1 MSGWTEVIAGGGLI
15 TLLGIV
21 LSVQRSSVADL
32 KKRLYRSDGITVF
45 LPRKEAEKMEDRII
59 TKIDELKNVVE
70 GMDQK
75 RETAKE
81 ENQRDLRNI
90 DSRLATIEAKLPAR
104 AG

>member
-32 KKRLYRSDGITVF
+32 KKRLYQSNGTTVF
-45 LPRKEAEKMEDRII
+45 LPRKEADKMEYRII
-59 TKIDELKNVVE
+59 TKIDELKHIVE

-75 RETAKE
+75 RETSKE
-81 ENQRDLRNI
+81 ENQRELRNI
-90 DSRLATIEAKLPAR
+90 DGRLATIEAKLPAR